1 MAFSPDGR
9 LLAAQGGAPEWNLVL
24 WVWEKSKVVTSVK
37 TTNAA
42 GNPVYQVSSTL
53 LLHCLHHPLLHMQ
66 RDSLVAD
73 GCAADPPCCVC
84 SVYVC
89 LPALLGT
96 LLLLLTTTTCLIC
109 RNH

>member
-42 GNPVYQVSSTL
+42 GNPVYQVSPFFNILDYLSLPL
-53 LLHCLHHPLLHMQ
+53 LL
-66 RDSLVAD
+66 
-73 GCAADPPCCVC
+73 CV
-84 SVYVC
+84 
-89 LPALLGT
+89 
-96 LLLLLTTTTCLIC
+96 
-109 RNH
+109 N